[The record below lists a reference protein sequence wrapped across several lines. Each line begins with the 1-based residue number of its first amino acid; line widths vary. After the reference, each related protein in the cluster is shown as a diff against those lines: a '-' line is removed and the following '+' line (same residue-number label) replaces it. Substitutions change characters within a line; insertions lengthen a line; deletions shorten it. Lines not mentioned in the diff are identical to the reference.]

1 MSYADYIAHHGIK
14 GMHWGVRRYQN
25 PDGSLTSAGRNRYGV
40 KTGKPSET
48 TFKRQELNKP
58 SDYVKHGAKLAASF
72 VVGNAKRAVDSLEDR
87 TTDIGKKHVDTYL
100 EADMSLYRIQSTDK
114 FENFAFYATYKKDD
128 VNKYAGLF
136 GKNLT
141 SRANA
146 AARQAER
153 EANNGGDSEAAKKAR
168 EYADNMKIH
177 QLEIKNKTR
186 LKIPSEDNAAR
197 ITGDLMQNA
206 KFKQQLKE
214 SIEDSASKMR
224 RPSQQM
230 LFKDAL
236 EIMKKDSSKLTT
248 QDKAT
253 VYKAL
258 NLSLTNHNETEQAM
272 QKTFYG
278 ALKKNGYS
286 ALLDLNDK
294 KYSSYKAKSP
304 VIVFDTKK
312 TNLKSSRV
320 MEEKDINK
328 LYKKYNTRRMLGQ
341 IPDQIIGNIK
351 EFGSLR
357 IDNVA
362 SNLQSDGYDYYNKI
376 IKGAG

>member
-1 MSYADYIAHHGIK
+1 MSYNDYLVHHGIK

-25 PDGSLTSAGRNRYGV
+25 PDGSLTSAGRTRYGV

-58 SDYVKHGAKLAASF
+58 SDYMKHGAKLAASF
-72 VVGNAKRAVDSLEDR
+72 VIGNAKRAVDSLEDR

-100 EADMSLYRIQSTDK
+100 ESDTSLYRIQSTDK

-146 AARQAER
+146 AAKQAER

-197 ITGDLMQNA
+197 ITGDLMRNA

-214 SIEDSASKMR
+214 SLEDSASKMR

-236 EIMKKDSSKLTT
+236 EIMKKDSGKLTT

-278 ALKKNGYS
+278 ALKKNGYG

-312 TNLKSSRV
+312 TQLKTSRV

-341 IPDQIIGNIK
+341 IPDQIVGNIK

-357 IDNVA
+357 VDRVA

-376 IKGAG
+376 VKGVG